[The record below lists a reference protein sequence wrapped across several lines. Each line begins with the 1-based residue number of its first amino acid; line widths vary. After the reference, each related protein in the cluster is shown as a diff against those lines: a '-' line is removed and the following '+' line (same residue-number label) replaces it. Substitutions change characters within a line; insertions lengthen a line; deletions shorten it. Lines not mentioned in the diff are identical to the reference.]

1 MMTNKPKGDTNG
13 SAGNMPGVPGTRG
26 TQEIA
31 EAQRER
37 YEALAENFASSGQQG
52 LEFAEEG
59 LEVLR
64 LQESGVRATQ
74 EWLSN
79 GVKLLELQQRNA
91 RFVQNWFGAGIGIL
105 REQTERN
112 RRTAEIFANSAQKQ
126 QEGLRKLAEDWAGA
140 YQDFFSYS
148 PFSPLSYMSQARS
161 YAQEGLKA
169 AEQVGREGLEVTRQA
184 SRQGLRVAEEAA
196 EQTGRAIEQAEE
208 ATHQAELQAVVV
220 GALKT
225 KDYEKLSV
233 EEVSSKLDELSV
245 SELEKVREYEKQG
258 HDRQTLVG
266 QIDQK
271 IRAKS

>member
-1 MMTNKPKGDTNG
+1 MATNRPKGNTNG
-13 SAGNMPGVPGTRG
+13 SARSMPGIRG

-52 LEFAEEG
+52 VKFAEEG

-64 LQESGVRATQ
+64 LQESSVRATQ
-74 EWLSN
+74 EWWSN

-91 RFVQNWFGAGIGIL
+91 RFVQNWFSVGIGL
-105 REQTERN
+105 VQEQTERN
-112 RRTAEIFANSAQKQ
+112 RRTAEVFAESAQKQ
-126 QEGLRKLAEDWAGA
+126 QEGFRKLTEDWNGA
-140 YQDFFSYS
+140 YRDFFSYS
-148 PFSPLSYMSQARS
+148 PFSPFSYMSHAQS

-169 AEQVGREGLEVTRQA
+169 AEEVSRQGLEATQQA
-184 SRQGLRVAEEAA
+184 TRQGLRVAEEAA
-196 EQTGRAIEQAEE
+196 EQTERAIEQAEE
-208 ATHQAELQAVVV
+208 ATRQAELRAVVV

-225 KDYEKLSV
+225 GDYDVLSV
-233 EEVSSKLDELSV
+233 EEVSSKLDDLSV
-245 SELEKVREYEKQG
+245 SELEKVREYEKHS

-266 QIDQK
+266 QINQK

>member
-1 MMTNKPKGDTNG
+1 MTTNKPKGDTNG
-13 SAGNMPGVPGTRG
+13 SSGNMPGMPGMRGTR
-26 TQEIA
+26 EIA
-31 EAQRER
+31 EAQRES
-37 YEALAENFASSGQQG
+37 YEALAENFASSGRRG
-52 LEFAEEG
+52 LEFSEEG

-79 GVKLLELQQRNA
+79 GVRLLELQQRNA
-91 RFVQNWFGAGIGIL
+91 RFVRNWFSGGIGIL
-105 REQTERN
+105 REQTEHN
-112 RRTAEIFANSAQKQ
+112 RRTTEIFANSAQKQ
-126 QEGLRKLAEDWAGA
+126 QEGLWKLTEDWTGA
-140 YQDFFSYS
+140 YRDFFSHS
-148 PFSPLSYMSQARS
+148 PFSPFSYMSHAQS
-161 YAQEGLKA
+161 YAQEGLK
-169 AEQVGREGLEVTRQA
+169 
-184 SRQGLRVAEEAA
+184 AA

-208 ATHQAELQAVVV
+208 ATHQAELRAVVV

-245 SELEKVREYEKQG
+245 SELEKVREYEKHG